1 MTTHF
6 PNTATSYVKTLQKK
20 SKPRQIPATL
30 PAIKDL
36 SFNPQTHRY
45 SYRGETLPISVTSI
59 LSHDM
64 LDSVRQRIEETK
76 HLWEP
81 RGNHLH
87 NLVECHL
94 NGEAELNWGDYS
106 EWAEPLLSHPIFNRY
121 KAIATEYRLV
131 DKRRRYAGS
140 LDFLLAGE
148 TPSGE
153 PKVLLGDLKSKQRLN
168 SAVGDH
174 RAQLGAYY
182 SMLIQH
188 HPYLIV
194 DQCIVVNSFPG
205 KVEISVYEPQQC
217 LEAWDDRYQAFCEWK
232 PSF

>member
-1 MTTHF
+1 MTT
-6 PNTATSYVKTLQKK
+6 TQKQ
-20 SKPRQIPATL
+20 SKPPRIPATL
-30 PAIKDL
+30 KPIPDL
-36 SFNPQTHRY
+36 LFNEEAHRY
-45 SYRGETLPISVTSI
+45 TYRGEMISCSVTSI

-64 LDSVRQRIEETK
+64 TALAAENIAKTK

-87 NLVECHL
+87 QMVEHHL
-94 NGEAELNWGDYS
+94 CGNAELNPGDYG
-106 EWAEPLLSHPIFNRY
+106 EWWEPLKAHPIFNRY

-131 DKRRRYAGS
+131 DKRARYAGS

-153 PKVLLGDLKSKQRLN
+153 PKILLGDLKTKQRSN
-168 SAVGDH
+168 STVGDH

-188 HPYLIV
+188 HPLLVV

-205 KVEISVYEPQQC
+205 RVEISVHEPAEC
-217 LEAWDDRYQAFCEWK
+217 LAAWDDKFQKFNEFK
-232 PSF
+232 PTF

>member
-1 MTTHF
+1 MTT
-6 PNTATSYVKTLQKK
+6 TQKQ

-30 PAIKDL
+30 KPIPEL
-36 SFNPQTHRY
+36 LFNEEAHRY
-45 SYRGETLPISVTSI
+45 TYRGEMIPWSVTSI

-64 LDSVRQRIEETK
+64 TALAAENIAKTK

-87 NLVECHL
+87 QMVEQHL
-94 NGEAELNWGDYS
+94 SGEADLNPGDYA
-106 EWAEPLLSHPIFNRY
+106 EWSEPLLAHPIFNRY

-131 DKRRRYAGS
+131 DKRARYAGS

-153 PKVLLGDLKSKQRLN
+153 PKVLLGDLKSKQRSN
-168 SAVGDH
+168 SVVGDH
-174 RAQLGAYY
+174 KAQLGAYY

-188 HPYLIV
+188 HPLLVV

-205 KVEISVYEPQQC
+205 RVEISVHEPAEC
-217 LEAWDDRYQAFCEWK
+217 LAAWDDKFQKFNEFK
-232 PSF
+232 PTF